1 MKNTHVEVIEADATT
16 AMTFPDGSLSAVL
29 SFTMLHHVSSST
41 IGFLIRCNMGT
52 RIEAIQCTTSAEILN
67 GPTTPSEQ
75 RMQLL
80 NSLSSEVGPGQAVT
94 WAEAMADGG
103 EELRFQMEAQIPII
117 SLGVPILLSSCFTC
131 CDSGYSKQHNRRE
144 R

>member
-1 MKNTHVEVIEADATT
+1 MKNTNVEVIKADATT
-16 AMTFPDGSLSAVL
+16 AMIFPDGSLSAVL

-41 IGFLIRCNMGT
+41 IGFLFRSKVRT
-52 RIEAIQCTTSAEILN
+52 RIEAIQCTTSAETLN

-94 WAEAMADGG
+94 WAEAMADGA
-103 EELRFQMEAQIPII
+103 ESFDFKWKRRF
-117 SLGVPILLSSCFTC
+117 
-131 CDSGYSKQHNRRE
+131 R
-144 R
+144 